1 MTAAEW
7 MELYTSSSGNG
18 LMAQATLLTLVSGY
32 TMVAYIAG
40 TKLTTLQVSLANLV
54 YVGGSSS
61 TLVSNYVSVLE
72 ALNAKAQAAAL
83 EPNLPSWVTAS
94 HASFSGLAALVA
106 LLNASFIVASLIF
119 MWQVRR
125 PMAERRL

>member
-1 MTAAEW
+1 MD
-7 MELYTSSSGNG
+7 LYTSSSANG

-61 TLVSNYVSVLE
+61 TLISNYVSVPE

-94 HASFSGLAALVA
+94 HAEFLRAGCLSGFTKCFIHCRIAHIYVA
-106 LLNASFIVASLIF
+106 GQTPHGRASA
-119 MWQVRR
+119 MRCKRW
-125 PMAERRL
+125 

>member
-7 MELYTSSSGNG
+7 MELYTSSSANG

-32 TMVAYIAG
+32 TVVAYAVG
-40 TKLTTLQVSLANLV
+40 KKLTVLQIFLASLV
-54 YVGGSSS
+54 YIGGSTS

-83 EPNLPSWVTAS
+83 EPNLYSWITAS
-94 HASFSGLAALVA
+94 QVSFSAPAFLVA
-106 LLNASFIVASLIF
+106 LLNALFIAASLLF
-119 MWQVRR
+119 MWQVRHSTT
-125 PMAERRL
+125 E